1 MADPVPARPPRGA
14 PRSGR
19 ARAEEA
25 TVRSLPLPDGRRLAA
40 RCWVADGPGTLVVL
54 HGLLDSSEGWR
65 ALSGQLSGTVVAIDL
80 PGFGLSDPAPIGSMA
95 GYAQDVADALAQL
108 GIDRYALLGHSLGGA
123 VAAALAERSPAAVSA
138 LMLLAPAGFGRIG
151 LAELASVPGVRDIV
165 QAALPFALS
174 SRLAV
179 AATFRTMIANGRAP
193 EPEIVDRILARAGL
207 LRVGAREALRAIV
220 ESGRS
225 PQAFHRRELAYR
237 GPVQVIWGERD
248 RLVPPGHRHGVR
260 RALPQAQIDVWPAM
274 GHHPL
279 CERPGEL
286 FCAIR
291 RLLAVA
297 ESSTNGESPSDALTA
312 AA

>member
-1 MADPVPARPPRGA
+1 MADPAPARPSRGA
-14 PRSGR
+14 PRPGG
-19 ARAEEA
+19 ARADGA
-25 TVRSLPLPDGRRLAA
+25 TVRSLSLPDGRRLAA
-40 RCWVADGPGTLVVL
+40 RCWMLGGPGTLVVL

-65 ALSGQLSGTVVAIDL
+65 ALSEQITGTVIAIDL

-123 VAAALAERSPAAVSA
+123 VAAALAERSPGAVSA
-138 LMLLAPAGFGRIG
+138 VMLLAPAGFGRIG
-151 LAELASVPGVRDIV
+151 LAELASLPGVRDVV

-193 EPEIVDRILARAGL
+193 DPEIVDRILARAGQ
-207 LRVGAREALRAIV
+207 LRAGAREALRALV

-225 PQAFHRRELAYR
+225 PEAFHRRELAYR

-279 CERPGEL
+279 CERPDEL
-286 FCAIR
+286 FAAIR

-297 ESSTNGESPSDALTA
+297 ESAACGEAPAGVLNVA
-312 AA
+312 A